1 MVPMT
6 SPTSQGARPT
16 GAPHPA
22 DAPPAPQEP
31 TDALPSEGGESG
43 GGGAG
48 REDGRRLKVSCVVLT
63 MAKRT
68 AELRRAVDSVFE
80 QQGVDIELVVVSN
93 GADLPDLPDNVITHR
108 LPENIGIPAGRNK
121 GAELVTG
128 DIILFL
134 DDDGWYRSPDLARHV
149 HDRFVADPRLG
160 AVSFRIADPDGG
172 PDQRRH
178 LPRLG
183 SSDPLRSSKV
193 TTFLGGACAIRTAA
207 FEKAGG
213 QAAEFFYAHE
223 ETDLAWRIQD
233 AGYDIVY
240 DAEAVMYHPATL
252 PTRHADFYRL
262 NARNRVWLAR
272 RNLPWP
278 LAFAYLGVWTGITV
292 LRERDMGNLKR
303 WFDGF
308 KEGWR
313 KDPGRRSPMKWST
326 AWRMTKAGRPPII

>member
-1 MVPMT
+1 M
-6 SPTSQGARPT
+6 
-16 GAPHPA
+16 
-22 DAPPAPQEP
+22 
-31 TDALPSEGGESG
+31 
-43 GGGAG
+43 
-48 REDGRRLKVSCVVLT
+48 KVSCVILT
-63 MAKRT
+63 MGTRPD
-68 AELRRAVDSVFE
+68 ELRRAAKSVLE
-80 QQGVDIELVVVSN
+80 QGVDIELIVVSN
-93 GADLPDLPDNVITHR
+93 GAELPDFPENVITR
-108 LPENIGIPAGRNK
+108 SLPENIGIPAGRNK

-134 DDDGWYRSPDLARHV
+134 DDDGWYRSPDLAKHV
-149 HDRFVADPRLG
+149 QDRFAADPRLG

-213 QAAEFFYAHE
+213 QAEEFFYAHE
-223 ETDLAWRIQD
+223 ESDLAWRILD
-233 AGYDIVY
+233 AGYDILY

-252 PTRHADFYRL
+252 PTRHPDFYRL

-278 LAFAYLGVWTGITV
+278 LALGYLGSWVAITL
-292 LRERDMGNLKR
+292 LRERDRESLKT
-303 WFDGF
+303 WFTGF

-313 KDPGRRSPMKWST
+313 ESPGRRRPMKWST